1 MVASLPKF
9 LTRSHV
15 LCCFQGAS
23 QCATLND
30 APLEGPVY
38 THHHWREDS
47 QDDLAAERQT
57 ASLAAVVVILL
68 LLVSGLFLVQQLR
81 AATKLEDCLLSGR
94 RDCDTFIVYQH

>member
-1 MVASLPKF
+1 M
-9 LTRSHV
+9 
-15 LCCFQGAS
+15 
-23 QCATLND
+23 
-30 APLEGPVY
+30 Y